1 MPRKSIRLLIEGGR
15 ATQGPPIG
23 SALSPLG
30 LNLAEVV
37 KAINDATKDFEGLT
51 VPVEVVVDTES
62 KAYEVRVSTPTTTTL
77 ILREAG
83 AKEPSGDPANKKV
96 GDITLEKA
104 IKIAIVKKKEL
115 TAKTIKKALKCILGS
130 AKSIGVTVEGRDPG
144 EVIKEVEDGKYD
156 ELLSKY
162 EHEWGEA

>member
-1 MPRKSIRLLIEGGR
+1 MPKKSIRLLIEGGR

-23 SALSPLG
+23 PALSPLG

-62 KAYEVRVSTPTTTTL
+62 KAYEIKVSTPTTTTL
-77 ILREAG
+77 ILKEAG
-83 AKEPSGDPANKKV
+83 VKESSGDPANKKV

-104 IKIAIVKKKEL
+104 IKIAIIKKKEL
-115 TAKTIKKALKCILGS
+115 TAKNLKKALKCILGS
-130 AKSIGVTVEGRDPG
+130 ARSIGVTVEGKDPR
-144 EVIKEVEDGKYD
+144 EVIKEVEDGKYND
-156 ELLSKY
+156 LLSKY
-162 EHEWGEA
+162 EREWEEA